1 MFVRSFHKS
10 ILAALLL
17 LVGCGQ
23 HFSLPPQP
31 EPGRIPTPG
40 TYNLDGIWTI
50 PSPTDL
56 ALRGSYL
63 YVIEEEQRLEV
74 YLRSQS
80 SPRHPGFIERFEGLV
95 RPVQV
100 CLAKRDSTFVFVADA
115 GDMKIKRFYFRG
127 GPAIHSFIDSSWVE
141 FSGLAADNELNVY
154 VSDAVR
160 DTVFKYDALGNPAR
174 LISDYG
180 TGYGYVIDPH
190 GLSYSNGA
198 VWVADTGKNLVQRLR
213 ADSTNT
219 AFEGEPIGTVFELG
233 EPTDVVSDPA
243 GEYVFVNDVLN
254 DRVLRFQATGGFQD
268 TVYAHAKRETIVEPP
283 LVAPRFV
290 AADDSLVFLPDST
303 NDRILILRL
312 ATQ

>member
-1 MFVRSFHKS
+1 MFARSLHRTT
-10 ILAALLL
+10 LVALLL
-17 LVGCGQ
+17 LIGCGQ

-40 TYNLDGIWTI
+40 SYNLDNVWSI

-56 ALRGSYL
+56 VVRGSYL
-63 YVIEEEQRLEV
+63 YVIEEQQRLEV
-74 YLRSQS
+74 YLRNQS
-80 SPRHPGFIERFEGLV
+80 TPRHPGFIDRFEGLV

-100 CLAKRDSTFVFVADA
+100 CVAKRDSTFVFVADA
-115 GDMKIKRFYFRG
+115 GDMMVKRFYFRG
-127 GPAIHSFIDSSWVE
+127 GLPTFSFIDSSWVE

-154 VSDAVR
+154 VSDAAR
-160 DTVFKYDALGNPAR
+160 DTIYKYDAMGNPVR

-180 TGYGYVIDPH
+180 TGYGFVIDPH
-190 GLSYSNGA
+190 GLSYSDGA
-198 VWVADTGKNLVQRLR
+198 VWVADTGRNRVQRLR

-219 AFEGEPIGTVFELG
+219 AFDGEPIGTDFELD
-233 EPTDVVSDPA
+233 EPTDVVTDPA
-243 GEYVFVNDVLN
+243 GDFVFVNDVPN
-254 DRVLRFQATGGFQD
+254 NHVLRFVANGGFRD
-268 TVYAHAKRETIVEPP
+268 TVYAHTKRETAIDPP
-283 LVAPRFV
+283 LEAPRFV